1 VRPIVLAK
9 DEMAKKGHSRAYEG
23 HMIISYVRDSITI
36 IEKEVKFMDNLIG
49 NGLSR
54 RERETIIRIAE
65 DEDVWEV
72 YTSSPVSFRKL
83 SKIAD
88 ALGIEPVLLQGGARF
103 KLPKACVSLR
113 KPINL
118 SDEARSRL
126 AERMRKNNLKNAG

>member
-1 VRPIVLAK
+1 
-9 DEMAKKGHSRAYEG
+9 
-23 HMIISYVRDSITI
+23 
-36 IEKEVKFMDNLIG
+36 MDNLIG

-83 SKIAD
+83 SRIAD
-88 ALGIEPVLLQGGARF
+88 ALGIEPVLMQGGAKF

-126 AERMRKNNLKNAG
+126 AERMRENNLKNAG